1 MMWVQIF
8 WFAAGLILLVFGAE
22 SLVRGASR
30 LALSLGVSP
39 LVIGLTVVDFGTST
53 PEMSVSV
60 HASLA
65 GNPNIAIGNVVGSNI
80 ANVLLILGISA
91 LITPLLVNA
100 QIIRQ
105 EVPIM
110 ISASVLLVVLS
121 LDGTISRIDAGILF
135 TLIIVYTGFLILQAR
150 RTTKL
155 SAERSPNATVR
166 SPWHQHWTVQLLL
179 IGVGLAALV
188 IGSRWLVD
196 SAVVFA
202 RFAGISDLVIGLT
215 VVAVGTSLP
224 EIATSTLA
232 AIRGE
237 RDIAVGNVIGS
248 NVFNIL
254 AVVGAAGLVS
264 GAGIPIPD
272 AARHFDLWVMLA
284 VALACLPIMLTG
296 GTIARWE
303 GAVFL
308 GYYAAYTAYLVLA
321 VQQHSVLPAF
331 SAVMLSYV
339 VPMTILALAVSLLK
353 DRRGAR
359 SDQDER

>member
-1 MMWVQIF
+1 MMWVQTF
-8 WFAAGLILLVFGAE
+8 WFAAGLALLVFGAE

-39 LVIGLTVVDFGTST
+39 LVIGLTVVAFGTST

-65 GNPNIAIGNVVGSNI
+65 GNPDIAIGNVVGSNI

-110 ISASVLLVVLS
+110 ISASVLLLVLS

-150 RTTKL
+150 RTTTL
-155 SAERSPNATVR
+155 PAERSPEATER
-166 SPWHQHWTVQLLL
+166 WQWHRHWTVQLLL

-196 SAVVFA
+196 SAVVLA

-264 GAGIPIPD
+264 GVGIPIPD

-296 GTIARWE
+296 GTIAHWE

-353 DRRGAR
+353 DRRVAR
-359 SDQDER
+359 ADQDDR